1 MEGVMEKRKLGK
13 TDHYSTVAIFG
24 GAAFWDITQSVADS
38 VMEQVIA
45 AGVNHIDVAPQ
56 YGLAEERLGPWMKRE
71 RERFFLGCKTME
83 RTAEAAWQ
91 EMHISLKRLQVEQFD
106 LYQIHAIT
114 SQEDLDVV
122 FQKGGVIETMIKA
135 KEEGFTHN
143 LGITGHGMQTPKLF
157 LQAIERFDFDTVMFP
172 LNYGLMGQDAYRED
186 ALALIDACNK
196 KDIGRMIIKS
206 VAKGP
211 WNEKPKTHTTWYE
224 PFNTPPYF
232 QEAVNFV
239 LSQDVTGLCMAGDIT
254 VIPMIL
260 QACEQFEAM
269 SEDEQAELIEKGKA
283 MEMIF

>member
-1 MEGVMEKRKLGK
+1 MEKRKLGR
-13 TDHYSTVAIFG
+13 TGHFSTVAIFG
-24 GAAFWDITQSVADS
+24 GAAFWDITQSVADT

-56 YGLAEERLGPWMKRE
+56 YGVAEERLGPWLKRE

-83 RTAEAAWQ
+83 RAADDAWQ
-91 EMHISLKRLQVEQFD
+91 QMQTSLKRLQVEQFD

-114 SQEDLDVV
+114 SQEDLDAV
-122 FQKGGVIETMIKA
+122 FAKGGVIETMIKA
-135 KEEGFTHN
+135 KEEGLTRY
-143 LGITGHGMQTPKLF
+143 LGITGHGMQTPRLF

-172 LNYGLMGQDAYRED
+172 LNYALMGQDAYRED
-186 ALALIDACNK
+186 ALALIEECNK

-224 PFNTPPYF
+224 PFNTPAYI

-239 LSQDVTGLCMAGDIT
+239 LSQDVTGLCMAGDVT

-260 QACEQFEAM
+260 QACEKFERLSA
-269 SEDEQAELIEKGKA
+269 DEQAELMEKGKT

>member
-1 MEGVMEKRKLGK
+1 MEKRKLGK

-71 RERFFLGCKTME
+71 RERFFLGYKTME

-114 SQEDLDVV
+114 LQEDLDVV

-143 LGITGHGMQTPKLF
+143 LGITGHGMHTPKLF

>member
-1 MEGVMEKRKLGK
+1 MEKRKLGR
-13 TDHYSTVAIFG
+13 TEHLSSVAIFG
-24 GAAFWDITQSVADS
+24 GAAFWDITQSVADT

-56 YGLAEERLGPWMKRE
+56 YGVAEERLGPWLKRE

-83 RTAEAAWQ
+83 RRAEDAWSEVQ
-91 EMHISLKRLQVEQFD
+91 TSLKRLQVERFD

-114 SQEDLDVV
+114 SQEDLDTV
-122 FQKGGVIETMIKA
+122 FTKGGVIETMIKA
-135 KEEGFTHN
+135 KEEGLTRY
-143 LGITGHGMQTPKLF
+143 LGITGHGMQTPRLF

-172 LNYGLMGQDAYRED
+172 LNYGLMGQNAYRED
-186 ALALIDACNK
+186 ALALIEVCKQKN
-196 KDIGRMIIKS
+196 IGRMIIKS

-224 PFNTPPYF
+224 PFKTPEYL

-239 LSQDVTGLCMAGDIT
+239 LSQDVTGLCMAGDVT
-254 VIPMIL
+254 MIPMIL
-260 QACEQFEAM
+260 QACENFEAM
-269 SEDEQAELIEKGKA
+269 TEEEQAGLIEKGRA

>member
-1 MEGVMEKRKLGK
+1 MEKRKLGK

-24 GAAFWDITQSVADS
+24 GAAFWDITQSVADT

-114 SQEDLDVV
+114 LQEDLDVV

-260 QACEQFEAM
+260 QACEQFEMM

>member
-1 MEGVMEKRKLGK
+1 MEKRKLGK

-24 GAAFWDITQSVADS
+24 GAAFWDITQSVADT
-38 VMEQVIA
+38 VLEQVIA

-186 ALALIDACNK
+186 ALALIDACKK

-260 QACEQFEAM
+260 QACEQFEMM

>member
-1 MEGVMEKRKLGK
+1 MEKRKLGK

-114 SQEDLDVV
+114 LQEDLDVV

-143 LGITGHGMQTPKLF
+143 LGITGHGMHTPKLF

-260 QACEQFEAM
+260 QACEQFEMM

>member
-1 MEGVMEKRKLGK
+1 MEKRKLGK

-24 GAAFWDITQSVADS
+24 GAAFWDITQSVADT

-260 QACEQFEAM
+260 QACEQFEMM

>member
-1 MEGVMEKRKLGK
+1 MEKRKLGK